1 MRSKNAVPSK
11 AAPPKHRTA
20 AKRTADQGIFGEGR
34 RNCIENNKDN
44 FMSCTHFV
52 TNFAISLKSFNYLKN
67 GMKMTNDFTWSMRIS
82 SSASSP

>member
-44 FMSCTHFV
+44 FMSCTHF
-52 TNFAISLKSFNYLKN
+52 TLYEYRTCINDGLHRTEEAIIL
-67 GMKMTNDFTWSMRIS
+67 FTKHNHNQLWY
-82 SSASSP
+82 